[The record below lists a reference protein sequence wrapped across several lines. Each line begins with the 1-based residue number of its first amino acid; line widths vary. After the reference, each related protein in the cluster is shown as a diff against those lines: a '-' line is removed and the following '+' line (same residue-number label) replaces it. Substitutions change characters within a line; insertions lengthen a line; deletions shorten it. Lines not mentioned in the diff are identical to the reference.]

1 MVLGT
6 KILYFWK
13 AKTQIQKKCYFL
25 QEFSWKSKLRI
36 PQLFGRIATKLYRK
50 IFLIFCY
57 ILLLTFKYNH
67 HNAVYKSGLSAQYAG
82 QRVSVHPLI

>member
-36 PQLFGRIATKLYRK
+36 PQLFGRIPTNLYT
-50 IFLIFCY
+50 ITDI
-57 ILLLTFKYNH
+57 
-67 HNAVYKSGLSAQYAG
+67 
-82 QRVSVHPLI
+82 